1 MALAWVLETSITT
14 LMTPPADLATISPY
28 ITHTVRRF
36 GNWTL
41 NLTPLDRA
49 PTTGLDLE
57 PRALFAPGNHGP
69 RDHRGPSSAAGT
81 IS

>member
-14 LMTPPADLATISPY
+14 LMISPY